1 MYQDMRDGGEMRAVP
16 LRTIKEMCEELQQL
30 GVEMEWDGEINC
42 PEALKRYGVFSI
54 VKSALITYG
63 ALPGMLTP
71 STVDGRKTY
80 VESALDQ
87 MPVGQELPTLSGAQL
102 ELLVAAHCLTALVPL
117 EFRHDVAERRRLPWW
132 PFQQLSE
139 LTPFQQYTQVRRRPF
154 ATPAAPPFSSSG
166 TYHTRLSKVNTRLSK
181 VNTRLMAVFRRRR

>member
-1 MYQDMRDGGEMRAVP
+1 LAGWSVRRIVQLMYQDMRDGGEMRAVP

-102 ELLVAAHCLTALVPL
+102 ELLVAAHCLWSSDTTWRSGVGYLGG
-117 EFRHDVAERRRLPWW
+117 R
-132 PFQQLSE
+132 
-139 LTPFQQYTQVRRRPF
+139 
-154 ATPAAPPFSSSG
+154 FSSCLNLRPSSS
-166 TYHTRLSKVNTRLSK
+166 TRRYAADPLLRQQH
-181 VNTRLMAVFRRRR
+181 RVFRVLALITRA